1 MSENTENTS
10 ASTPAPAS
18 TERPAGEEPRRYNNY
33 NNRERGDGDN
43 NNSNNNNRTPF
54 RERKKYFRK
63 KVCYFCKNNQDVVD
77 YKDVK
82 LLRRYM
88 KESGKIIPKRL
99 NGSCS
104 KHQRM
109 IASAIKRA
117 RNIALLPFETRY

>member
-10 ASTPAPAS
+10 AATPAPAS
-18 TERPAGEEPRRYNNY
+18 NERPAGEHQPRRYNN
-33 NNRERGDGDN
+33 NRSDGDDN
-43 NNSNNNNRTPF
+43 NNNNNNNNRTPY

>member
-10 ASTPAPAS
+10 AVTPAPAS
-18 TERPAGEEPRRYNNY
+18 TERPAGEQQPRRYNNY
-33 NNRERGDGDN
+33 NNRDDD
-43 NNSNNNNRTPF
+43 NNNNRGSF

>member
-10 ASTPAPAS
+10 APTETAAS
-18 TERPAGEEPRRYNNY
+18 TTTATTTTSSEPRRYNNY
-33 NNRERGDGDN
+33 NNRGDDN
-43 NNSNNNNRTPF
+43 NSNNNRTPF